1 MPRALPLA
9 LLLTALP
16 HLAAA
21 QNQVA
26 GYVAPVPMVHSV
38 FRVEPEARVGLE
50 RLWLESA
57 ITREERVA
65 CLVGRV
71 EDGVPIVSGVAR
83 LAPTGADSTS
93 ISAMGSIERCGP
105 PFYVGTVHTHVALR
119 NGLTP
124 YSTFSG
130 ADRGIMQLWWMRW
143 KVSGMFCLLYSEH
156 DATCVADGIIAGGRA
171 AHAEF

>member
-1 MPRALPLA
+1 MPRILPLA

-16 HLAAA
+16 RPATA

-26 GYVAPVPMVHSV
+26 GYVAPVPTAHSV
-38 FRVEPEARVGLE
+38 FRVEPEAHAGLE
-50 RLWLESA
+50 RLWRESVNA
-57 ITREERVA
+57 REERVA
-65 CLVGRV
+65 CLIGRV
-71 EDGVPIVSGVAR
+71 EDGVPILSGVAR

-105 PFYVGTVHTHVALR
+105 PFYVGTVHTHVTLR

-124 YSTFSG
+124 YATFSG

-143 KVSGMFCLLYSEH
+143 KVNGMFCVLYSGH
-156 DATCVADGIIAGGRA
+156 DATCAADGIIAGGAA
-171 AHAEF
+171 AHAEY